1 MSKIIAHSTSIP
13 KGASKAHYLVQ
24 CLHRYEWIVK
34 FAPKICLKTGLDLQ
48 LIFGEEYQIAQD
60 MVKLLPSK
68 IDRMCYLGESGL
80 SL

>member
-1 MSKIIAHSTSIP
+1 MSKVVAHPTSLP
-13 KGASKAHYLVQ
+13 PGGSRAHFLVA

-34 FAPKICLKTGLDLQ
+34 FAPRICQKHNIPISQ
-48 LIFGEEYQIAQD
+48 VFGEEFQIAQD

-68 IDRMCYLGESGL
+68 IDRVCYMGESGL